1 MPMNHN
7 EIIAEIQNHIKK
19 LGGASGDWCVGTAKD
34 PRSPF
39 FESHRVAE
47 KSDGLIYRE
56 AFTASGAQAARD
68 YLVNECGLRLDL
80 DAAPE
85 PGRIRRGSLPSPIAT
100 ITNRCMRHPRFKSQ
114 GRARPAPP
122 RRCGQPPEKP
132 QTLQSRFALLAW
144 IPTFA
149 GMTSR

>member
-1 MPMNHN
+1 MPMNHS
-7 EIIAEIQNHIKK
+7 EIISEIQNHIKK
-19 LGGASGDWCVGTAKD
+19 LGGASSDWCVGTAKD

-80 DAAPE
+80 EDAPE
-85 PGRIRRGSLPSPIAT
+85 PGRIVFAFRKPASAPSSTVAVPDKAARAESPAQADHLPFP
-100 ITNRCMRHPRFKSQ
+100 K
-114 GRARPAPP
+114 RAA
-122 RRCGQPPEKP
+122 
-132 QTLQSRFALLAW
+132 
-144 IPTFA
+144 
-149 GMTSR
+149 

>member
-1 MPMNHN
+1 MPINHS

-85 PGRIRRGSLPSPIAT
+85 PGRIRRGSPPFADRNHHQS
-100 ITNRCMRHPRFKSQ
+100 CKRHPRFKSP
-114 GRARPAPP
+114 GWARPAPA
-122 RRCGQPPEKP
+122 RQIVIG
-132 QTLQSRFALLAW
+132 
-144 IPTFA
+144 
-149 GMTSR
+149 GMPDGH